1 MVEGFAAM
9 RERLV
14 CEERLKPEAP
24 GTKPCFPCSL
34 EKISGASRLL
44 IILEQCAGMLVCGEA
59 IAVSLVDSLDSRFGE
74 LLK

>member
-34 EKISGASRLL
+34 GKTSGASRLL
-44 IILEQCAGMLVCGEA
+44 MALEQCAGMLVCGEA
-59 IAVSLVDSLDSRFGE
+59 IALSLVDLLDSCFW
-74 LLK
+74 